1 MERPCLVLQNVG
13 TDLLDF
19 DVQEPHHDIDSDD
32 DGEPM
37 KETLGEEDQGE
48 QPEGCLRTQKGEKED
63 LSAVVHQI
71 GEHTSELQSL

>member
-19 DVQEPHHDIDSDD
+19 DVQEPHNDIDSDD

-37 KETLGEEDQGE
+37 KETLVEEAQGE
-48 QPEGCLRTQKGEKED
+48 QPEGRLRTQK
-63 LSAVVHQI
+63 SFC
-71 GEHTSELQSL
+71 SSSPSLAIFNDVS